1 MKELITPKF
10 TMKKELYWQRVRGI
24 CILSV
29 IGILNFAVVVTGSYL
44 MAFVMNK
51 ILPQKMASSLGMS

>member
-1 MKELITPKF
+1 MKGLITPKF

-29 IGILNFAVVVTGSYL
+29 IGIL
-44 MAFVMNK
+44 
-51 ILPQKMASSLGMS
+51 PQKMASSLGMS

>member
-29 IGILNFAVVVTGSYL
+29 IGILCT
-44 MAFVMNK
+44 
-51 ILPQKMASSLGMS
+51 